1 VASVSKW
8 IEVDSKVHEM
18 LRGRQFS
25 EAEAFLMQCRSEFR
39 EAGENEDLEY
49 VAGCLAR
56 FYFMPDTEDRPKAE
70 RFYLEAEELSKN
82 AHSKLQTATFYFYVL
97 RNFRKTIGK
106 IDEIGGLRKQPVDP
120 DYYSG
125 LSLKGQALIETNDL
139 QEVVQVL
146 EEMQTM
152 TEAPQARLPYGDEI
166 NFLERAIS
174 NPLFETRCGKLLIT
188 VIPRMRSSEYDERAK
203 ILLG

>member
-1 VASVSKW
+1 LNWLALSSRLQRPQ
-8 IEVDSKVHEM
+8 SRRHNSFSPSF
-18 LRGRQFS
+18 RQH
-25 EAEAFLMQCRSEFR
+25 L
-39 EAGENEDLEY
+39 
-49 VAGCLAR
+49 
-56 FYFMPDTEDRPKAE
+56 KKK
-70 RFYLEAEELSKN
+70 LSKD

-97 RNFRKTIGK
+97 RDFRKTIGK

-146 EEMQTM
+146 DGMQAM

-166 NFLERAIS
+166 NFLCGWRAS
-174 NPLFETRCGKLLIT
+174 G
-188 VIPRMRSSEYDERAK
+188 
-203 ILLG
+203 